1 MHDKKL
7 RQQFIISTHN
17 ANILVL
23 GDAELILG
31 LTAMGEVG
39 LGKAQIAR
47 QHMGSIDSQPVQELV
62 KNLSEG
68 GKDAFETR
76 RLKYGF

>member
-1 MHDKKL
+1 
-7 RQQFIISTHN
+7 
-17 ANILVL
+17 
-23 GDAELILG
+23 
-31 LTAMGEVG
+31 MGEAG

-47 QHMGSIDSQPVQELV
+47 EHMGSIDSQPVQELV
-62 KNLSEG
+62 KDLLEG